1 MATIPKGDPNVA
13 YNYQKVPGL
22 VASNQ
27 AQSIAGL
34 TISMRDR
41 PNLNRNVV
49 FLFPTN
55 ETTPNYGAGSP
66 TMGLRTTTAID
77 DTVSYAG
84 RQVPL

>member
-1 MATIPKGDPNVA
+1 MSTINNNNANVA

-22 VASNQ
+22 VTSNQ
-27 AQSIAGL
+27 VQSIAGL

-41 PNLNRNVV
+41 PNLNRNVT

-55 ETTPNYGAGSP
+55 EATPNYGAGSP
-66 TMGLRTTTAID
+66 TLGLRTTTVID